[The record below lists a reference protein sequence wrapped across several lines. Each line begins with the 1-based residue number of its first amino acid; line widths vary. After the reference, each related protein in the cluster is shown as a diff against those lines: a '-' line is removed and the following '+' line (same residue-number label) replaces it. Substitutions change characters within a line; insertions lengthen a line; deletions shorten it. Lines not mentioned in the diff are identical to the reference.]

1 MYLVVLTASL
11 PSSIA
16 VLCIY
21 LLRSAVQC
29 SAVCSLNEI
38 VFFFVFFFFVY
49 LYLLVVDCYEIKG
62 LERSS
67 RYRTIVSYRSG
78 KILPFLFF
86 CIISR
91 KDETR
96 LAKGAEE

>member
-38 VFFFVFFFFVY
+38 VFFFVY